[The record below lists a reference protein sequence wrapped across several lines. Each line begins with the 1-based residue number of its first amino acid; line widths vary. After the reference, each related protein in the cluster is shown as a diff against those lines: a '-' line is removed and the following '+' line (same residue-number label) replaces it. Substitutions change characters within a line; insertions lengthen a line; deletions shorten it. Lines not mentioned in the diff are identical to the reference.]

1 MNELNP
7 TWCSSLCSICTSF
20 QQSFNCCTKR
30 SFLESKCTVIVGPF
44 QVYFKVIQI
53 LNLIKGMILDVLRC
67 KKLKNTALTVYSK
80 SKIINRE
87 VINND
92 KINVDRAISQ
102 YKSSRS
108 QVFFEM
114 AVLKDFAIF
123 TGKPLYWSLRPAALL
138 KKTL

>member
-1 MNELNP
+1 
-7 TWCSSLCSICTSF
+7 
-20 QQSFNCCTKR
+20 
-30 SFLESKCTVIVGPF
+30 
-44 QVYFKVIQI
+44 
-53 LNLIKGMILDVLRC
+53 MILDVLRC

-92 KINVDRAISQ
+92 EINVDRAISQ

-108 QVFFEM
+108 QVFFKI
-114 AVLKDFAIF
+114 AVLKNFAIF
-123 TGKPLYWSLRPAALL
+123 TGKPLYWSLRSATLL

>member
-1 MNELNP
+1 
-7 TWCSSLCSICTSF
+7 
-20 QQSFNCCTKR
+20 
-30 SFLESKCTVIVGPF
+30 
-44 QVYFKVIQI
+44 
-53 LNLIKGMILDVLRC
+53 MILDVLRC

-92 KINVDRAISQ
+92 EINVDRAISQ

-108 QVFFEM
+108 QVFFKI
-114 AVLKDFAIF
+114 AVLKNFAIF

>member
-1 MNELNP
+1 
-7 TWCSSLCSICTSF
+7 
-20 QQSFNCCTKR
+20 
-30 SFLESKCTVIVGPF
+30 
-44 QVYFKVIQI
+44 
-53 LNLIKGMILDVLRC
+53 MILDVLRC
-67 KKLKNTALTVYSK
+67 KKFKNTALTVYSK

>member
-1 MNELNP
+1 
-7 TWCSSLCSICTSF
+7 
-20 QQSFNCCTKR
+20 
-30 SFLESKCTVIVGPF
+30 
-44 QVYFKVIQI
+44 
-53 LNLIKGMILDVLRC
+53 MILDVLRC

-92 KINVDRAISQ
+92 KMDRAISQ
-102 YKSSRS
+102 CKSSRS
-108 QVFFEM
+108 QVFFEIT
-114 AVLKDFAIF
+114 VLKNFAIF

>member
-1 MNELNP
+1 
-7 TWCSSLCSICTSF
+7 
-20 QQSFNCCTKR
+20 
-30 SFLESKCTVIVGPF
+30 
-44 QVYFKVIQI
+44 
-53 LNLIKGMILDVLRC
+53 MILDVLRC

-102 YKSSRS
+102 YKSRS